1 MYPNNTLLQFNKRS
15 SHYNTLLQFEKKRNN
30 NINTFII
37 KDTLLLEYYERLY
50 NEAINGLNEILNIF
64 RTTNIGMIA
73 QLYNTE
79 TFLTI
84 GIKITSIKVDLIAN
98 FNNPNNL
105 PYHVNKFID
114 YYIEHAFNILNQLR
128 FIIEHV
134 NDFDEK
140 AKCCDI
146 LSTLQKIKDFVK
158 EKYGQDLYEGT
169 GDATAI
175 LSMPIKLREP
185 YQTYHDRHGFP
196 EDGSFDPQL
205 LAMIAIELGL
215 NNN

>member
-1 MYPNNTLLQFNKRS
+1 
-15 SHYNTLLQFEKKRNN
+15 
-30 NINTFII
+30 
-37 KDTLLLEYYERLY
+37 
-50 NEAINGLNEILNIF
+50 
-64 RTTNIGMIA
+64 MIA

-79 TFLTI
+79 TFLI
-84 GIKITSIKVDLIAN
+84 LGIKITSIKVDLIAN

-158 EKYGQDLYEGT
+158 EKYGQDLYQGN
-169 GDATAI
+169 GDATGI
-175 LSMPIKLREP
+175 ISMPIKLREP

-196 EDGSFDPQL
+196 EDGSFDPEL

>member
-1 MYPNNTLLQFNKRS
+1 MYTNNTLLQFNKRT
-15 SHYNTLLQFEKKRNN
+15 SHYNTLLQFEKKKSHNV
-30 NINTFII
+30 NTFI

-50 NEAINGLNEILNIF
+50 NEAIYRLNEILNIF
-64 RTTNIGMIA
+64 RTNNTGVISQLFNI
-73 QLYNTE
+73 E

-84 GIKITSIKVDLIAN
+84 GVKITSIKLDLIAN
-98 FNNPNNL
+98 FNDPNNL

-114 YYIEHAFNILNQLR
+114 YYIEHAFNLLNQLR

-134 NDFDEK
+134 KDFDDK

-158 EKYGQDLYEGT
+158 QKYGQDLFQGS
-169 GDATAI
+169 GDAIATV
-175 LSMPIKLREP
+175 SVPIKLREP

-196 EDGSFDPQL
+196 EDGFFDAEL
-205 LAMIAIELGL
+205 LAIIEIELGL

>member
-1 MYPNNTLLQFNKRS
+1 MYPNNSLLQFNKRT
-15 SHYNTLLQFEKKRNN
+15 SHYNTLLQFEKKKS
-30 NINTFII
+30 NTFII
-37 KDTLLLEYYERLY
+37 KDTLLLQYYERLY
-50 NEAINGLNEILNIF
+50 NEAIYRLNEILNIF
-64 RTTNIGMIA
+64 RTTNTGEIG
-73 QLYNTE
+73 QLFNTE

-84 GIKITSIKVDLIAN
+84 AVKITSIKLDLISN

-114 YYIEHAFNILNQLR
+114 YYIEHAFNLLNQLR

-134 NDFDEK
+134 KDFDDK

-158 EKYGQDLYEGT
+158 QKYGQDLFQGT
-169 GDATAI
+169 GDAIATV
-175 LSMPIKLREP
+175 SVPIKLREP

-196 EDGSFDPQL
+196 EDGFFNAEL
-205 LAMIAIELGL
+205 LAIIEIELGL

>member
-1 MYPNNTLLQFNKRS
+1 M
-15 SHYNTLLQFEKKRNN
+15 
-30 NINTFII
+30 
-37 KDTLLLEYYERLY
+37 
-50 NEAINGLNEILNIF
+50 
-64 RTTNIGMIA
+64 
-73 QLYNTE
+73 
-79 TFLTI
+79 
-84 GIKITSIKVDLIAN
+84 
-98 FNNPNNL
+98 
-105 PYHVNKFID
+105 
-114 YYIEHAFNILNQLR
+114 NQLR

-158 EKYGQDLYEGT
+158 EKYGQDLYQGN
-169 GDATAI
+169 GDAAGI
-175 LSMPIKLREP
+175 ISMPIKLREP

-205 LAMIAIELGL
+205 LAIIAIELGL